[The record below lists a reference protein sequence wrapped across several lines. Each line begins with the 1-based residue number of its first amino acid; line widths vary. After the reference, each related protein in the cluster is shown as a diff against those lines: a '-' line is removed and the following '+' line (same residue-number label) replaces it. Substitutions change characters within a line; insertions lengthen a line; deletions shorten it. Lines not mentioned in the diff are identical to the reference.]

1 MKKMLTAA
9 FFLLCTAVPCQAEDS
24 SATEAEYARLG
35 SEAAAAMLTRF
46 DSMEKPKFQR
56 AYDDYLNDLKIIAE
70 TGRAQDNQELFQD
83 LLEMNSEE
91 EFTYSHVKGQIRT
104 GFGQLMRSRAR

>member
-1 MKKMLTAA
+1 MKQLLNAVFAICCAA
-9 FFLLCTAVPCQAEDS
+9 LPCRAGENPP
-24 SATEAEYARLG
+24 EAEYARLG
-35 SEAAAAMLTRF
+35 NAAAAEMLTRF

-70 TGRAQDNQELFQD
+70 TGRAQDNRELFND

-91 EFTYSHVKGQIRT
+91 EFVYSQTEGHIRT
-104 GFGQLMRSRAR
+104 GFGQLMRPRSR

>member
-1 MKKMLTAA
+1 
-9 FFLLCTAVPCQAEDS
+9 
-24 SATEAEYARLG
+24 
-35 SEAAAAMLTRF
+35 MLTRF

-70 TGRAQDNQELFQD
+70 TGRAQDNRELFND

-91 EFTYSHVKGQIRT
+91 EFVYSQTKGHIRRLRPADAAPIPLKCPRT
-104 GFGQLMRSRAR
+104 DF